1 MKKIL
6 IGALLL
12 GWMAAP
18 ASAQGVKKMKHH
30 KKSKAN
36 TTYTDH
42 SLDIAYSPEW
52 YAALNA
58 ERNDEEVSLSES
70 RRPQSIRNRGAIN
83 TTYTLRNYTVYG
95 HSSGRPRPSAYEG
108 DDAPTYDGAAKNA
121 YRNLRANN
129 TSEPLPG
136 NNGSK

>member
-18 ASAQGVKKMKHH
+18 ASAQGINKMKQH

-36 TTYTDH
+36 TTHTDH
-42 SLDIAYSPEW
+42 SLDVAYSPEW
-52 YAALNA
+52 YAALRA
-58 ERNDEEVSLSES
+58 ESSEDEVSINES
-70 RRPQSIRNRGAIN
+70 RRQQSIRTRPAIN
-83 TTYTLRNYTVYG
+83 TSYTLKNYTVYG
-95 HSSGRPRPSAYEG
+95 NSSGRARPSAYEG

-129 TSEPLPG
+129 SSEPLPG